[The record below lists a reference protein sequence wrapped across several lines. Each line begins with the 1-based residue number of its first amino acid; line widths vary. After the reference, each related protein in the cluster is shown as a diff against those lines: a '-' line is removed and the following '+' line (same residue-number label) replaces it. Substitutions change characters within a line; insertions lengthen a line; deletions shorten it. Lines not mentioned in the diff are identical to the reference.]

1 MRVSPEQQAAPE
13 TLRLEFSRFFQIID
27 TDRDEIITEQEYIA
41 GLDLAKEVLK
51 RTDEGEQ
58 GHKHVERVRAA
69 LDAAKD
75 LAVDGT
81 QAPTLNVDRVLA
93 AAQTLEQDAL
103 AQSLGFVLDVLCT
116 TDVATN
122 PDGADGTKSHWLTL
136 LPVMVLWLIVYFTSM
151 GPVLHPLGARP
162 GCSTLLD
169 GFPRGWPEGFW
180 SANVWMKSVD
190 NHQMEYFDDI
200 VALCYPVVYCES
212 CNDTSALGSVDDTFA
227 YNETLLREPG
237 CTEDVGLLGLRR
249 DCGRHERGGVAGTA
263 VIFLNLDAAL
273 AWVAILWSAHVV
285 WLIAWLCTKAG
296 RDVFRGVALV
306 QHEWLAFR

>member
-116 TDVATN
+116 T
-122 PDGADGTKSHWLTL
+122 
-136 LPVMVLWLIVYFTSM
+136 
-151 GPVLHPLGARP
+151 
-162 GCSTLLD
+162 
-169 GFPRGWPEGFW
+169 
-180 SANVWMKSVD
+180 
-190 NHQMEYFDDI
+190 
-200 VALCYPVVYCES
+200 
-212 CNDTSALGSVDDTFA
+212 
-227 YNETLLREPG
+227 
-237 CTEDVGLLGLRR
+237 
-249 DCGRHERGGVAGTA
+249 
-263 VIFLNLDAAL
+263 
-273 AWVAILWSAHVV
+273 
-285 WLIAWLCTKAG
+285 
-296 RDVFRGVALV
+296 
-306 QHEWLAFR
+306 